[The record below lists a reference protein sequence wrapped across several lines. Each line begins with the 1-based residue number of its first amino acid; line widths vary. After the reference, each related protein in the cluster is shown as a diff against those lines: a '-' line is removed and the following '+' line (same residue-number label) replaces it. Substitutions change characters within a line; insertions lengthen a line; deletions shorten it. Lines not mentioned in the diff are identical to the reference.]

1 MLGLPG
7 AHFNCDPDP
16 RAGGQVESTRHN
28 PGMTPFPAL
37 GTDCF
42 TYRSVAQI
50 PHTAMHQRRLANGCR
65 DLAPRGVV
73 KVRLGIRRFPV
84 MWRHFADDHAAFC
97 RKKKEEHKT
106 KHNNSRSTSSRL
118 QVMTLALL
126 SRQSMCACVC
136 VARVNAPCHCIL
148 IPNSPNN
155 SSSHSCISHSAFIGA
170 PVTGSEDIFQIDR

>member
-16 RAGGQVESTRHN
+16 SAGGQVESSRCLARHN
-28 PGMTPFPAL
+28 PGMTPFPPL

-97 RKKKEEHKT
+97 RKKST
-106 KHNNSRSTSSRL
+106 KQSTIIVAALAVGFRS
-118 QVMTLALL
+118 
-126 SRQSMCACVC
+126 
-136 VARVNAPCHCIL
+136 
-148 IPNSPNN
+148 
-155 SSSHSCISHSAFIGA
+155 
-170 PVTGSEDIFQIDR
+170 